1 VAAVVTLLR
10 FRKEQPMPSRAAA
23 RLRAILILLLLAG
36 APRSEAQLAPLP
48 QDQGATGLGLAL
60 RRLPVSFNVLYVT
73 AHPDDENN
81 GVLTLL
87 SRGLG
92 VRTGLLTVTRGDGGQ
107 NEIGPELF
115 QAIGILRTEELAGVH
130 RYDAAEQYFT
140 RAYEFGY
147 SFSVE
152 ETFQKWGKEEI
163 LDDVVRVFRAF
174 RPDVVLTLSLEAP
187 GGGQHHQAT
196 AHLAKEAFRVAAD
209 PSRFASQ
216 FREGLLPWQAQRNY
230 QGGVGGGIERLEG
243 EVTTVATNGF
253 DPLLGMSYAEFGSIA
268 RSFHKCQGGGQ
279 LKSDPGDG
287 RATYYI
293 VDSEPKIAG
302 GGTSVLPADIS
313 VNALM
318 RFAKGEEDKAPGLAA
333 ALAAIQDAAAEA
345 VAAYDPK
352 ALARVVPT
360 LRRGLGATRAAIA
373 LVGGSALSDT
383 AKLNLAHRLDRKA
396 WEFQQALILAHGL
409 VFQATANDDNV
420 VRGQAFDVRALV
432 VNQGSEP
439 VSLDEV
445 SLRVPNGWSVTGK
458 LDRTGDLAP
467 GQKAQGT
474 FTVTTGSAA
483 RYTQPYWKR
492 NFKVD
497 RYDIE
502 IPKDLTLPWSPSDVQ
517 ASFVFSSAGTM
528 FARTQAAQYRY
539 EGPWVGGEKQKEV
552 NIVPILS
559 VHLTPEIV
567 VAPRAT
573 VAVKRELRV
582 AVRNGSKGAVDA
594 VIKIDAGKLAVEPA
608 SAAVKFR
615 YEGEELTTRFFVTI
629 PPGTPESE
637 FTLKATA
644 TANGETFAEG
654 YQVIAYDHTQERHL
668 FHDAASV
675 LRVQDVKVSPGVRV
689 GYIMGAGDET
699 ADAIA
704 QLGVSPIMLS
714 ADDLA
719 YGDLS
724 KYTTIVTGT
733 RAFQTRNDLKANYA
747 RVMKYVEDG
756 GNLVVQYNKFEFN
769 VLSQPAFA
777 GGFSGGPGGGPGGG
791 GAARPPQNSPFAPW
805 PASVTSNRVSVE
817 EAPIEILAPAS
828 RLVTAPNRIT
838 PRDFDGWV
846 QERGLYFFG
855 ARDPKYVDVLKSSD
869 PWPKNP
875 GEKKGLLVETTVGK
889 GTWTYVGLGLF
900 RQLPSG
906 TKGAY
911 RILANLISRPRGVA
925 ATTRSSTP

>member
-1 VAAVVTLLR
+1 MSHRVRPAFAALVTLV
-10 FRKEQPMPSRAAA
+10 A
-23 RLRAILILLLLAG
+23 LLAV
-36 APRSEAQLAPLP
+36 PRSEAQLAPIP
-48 QDQGATGLGLAL
+48 QDQGAAGLGLAL

-87 SRGLG
+87 SRGMG

-140 RAYEFGY
+140 KAYEFGY

-152 ETFQKWGKEEI
+152 ETLQKWGKEEI
-163 LDDVVRVFRAF
+163 LDDVVRVFRTF

-187 GGGQHHQAT
+187 GGGQHHQTT
-196 AHLAKEAFRVAAD
+196 ARLAKEAFRVAAD
-209 PSRFASQ
+209 PNRFPDQ
-216 FREGLLPWQAQRNY
+216 VKEGLLPWQALRDY
-230 QGGVGGGIERLEG
+230 QGGVGGGLEKLEG
-243 EVTTVATNGF
+243 EMTTVATNGF
-253 DPLLGMSYAEFGSIA
+253 DPLLGMSYAEFGSIG

-302 GGTSVLPADIS
+302 GGTSILPDDIS
-313 VNALM
+313 VKALA
-318 RFAKGEEDKAPGLAA
+318 RFAKGEEDKASFLSSGLAG
-333 ALAAIQDAAAEA
+333 IQDAAAEA
-345 VAAYDPK
+345 LAAYDPK
-352 ALARVVPT
+352 SLGKVVPA
-360 LRRGLGATRAAIA
+360 LRKGMGATRSLIA
-373 LVGGSALSDT
+373 QVKGSGLSPL
-383 AKLNLAHRLDRKA
+383 AKANLLHRLERKVT
-396 WEFQQALILAHGL
+396 EFEQALILAHGV
-409 VFQATANDDNV
+409 VFQAVANDDNV

-432 VNQGSEP
+432 VNQGDEP
-439 VSLDEV
+439 VKIEEV
-445 SLRVPNGWSVTGK
+445 SLMVPSGWSVSGK

-474 FTVTTGSAA
+474 FTVTTGAAA

-492 NFKVD
+492 NYKVD

-502 IPKDLTLPWSPSDVQ
+502 IPRDHTLPWSPSDVQ
-517 ASFVFSSAGTM
+517 ARFSFSSAGTT
-528 FARTQAAQYRY
+528 FGRTQAAQYRY
-539 EGPWVGGEKQKEV
+539 EGRWVGGEKQKEV
-552 NIVPILS
+552 NVVPVLS

-567 VAPRAT
+567 VAPKST

-582 AVRNGSKGAVDA
+582 AVKNGGKGAVDA
-594 VIKIDAGKLAVEPA
+594 VVKIDAGKLKVEPA
-608 SAAVKFR
+608 SAPVKFR
-615 YEGEELTTRFFVTI
+615 YEGEELTVRFFVTV

-637 FTLKATA
+637 FTLKASA
-644 TANGETFAEG
+644 EANGETFTQG

-675 LRVQDVKVSPGVRV
+675 LRVQDVKVAPGVRV
-689 GYIMGAGDET
+689 GYIMGAGDEV

-704 QLGVSPIMLS
+704 QLGVTPTMLS

-724 KYTTIVTGT
+724 RYTTIVTGT
-733 RAFQTRNDLKANYA
+733 RAFQTRDDLKANYA

-791 GAARPPQNSPFAPW
+791 GARPVQDSPFAPYA
-805 PASVTSNRVSVE
+805 ASVTSNRVTVE
-817 EAPIEILAPAS
+817 EAPIEIVAPAS
-828 RLVTAPNRIT
+828 RLVNAPNKIT
-838 PRDFDGWV
+838 SRDFDGWV

-855 ARDPKYVDVLKSSD
+855 ARDPKYVDVLKSAD

-889 GTWTYVGLGLF
+889 GTWSYVGLGLF

-906 TKGAY
+906 TPGAY
-911 RILANLISRPRGVA
+911 RILANLISRPRGVVA
-925 ATTRSSTP
+925 ATRPAGAN

>member
-1 VAAVVTLLR
+1 MSPERKMPKCR
-10 FRKEQPMPSRAAA
+10 FRRFVSC
-23 RLRAILILLLLAG
+23 LSLALFVG
-36 APRSEAQLAPLP
+36 LSPTASAQLAPLP
-48 QDQGATGLGLAL
+48 QDQGAAGLGLAL
-60 RRLPVSFNVLYVT
+60 RRLPVSANVLYVT

-130 RYDAAEQYFT
+130 RYDAAEQFFT

-152 ETFQKWGKEEI
+152 ETFEKWGKEEI
-163 LDDVVRVFRAF
+163 LDDIVRVFRAF

-196 AHLAKEAFRVAAD
+196 ASLAKEAFRAAAD
-209 PSRFASQ
+209 PSRFPAQ
-216 FREGLLPWQAQRNY
+216 IKEGLLPWQALRDY
-230 QGGVGGGIERLEG
+230 QGGVGGGLERLEG
-243 EVTTVATNGF
+243 EMTTVATNGF
-253 DPLLGMSYAEFGSIA
+253 DPFLGMSYAEFGSIA
-268 RSFHKCQGGGQ
+268 RSMHKCQGGGQ

-293 VDSEPKIAG
+293 VDSEPKVAG
-302 GGTSVLPADIS
+302 GGNSILPADIS
-313 VNALM
+313 VKALS
-318 RFAKGEEDKAPGLAA
+318 RFARGEEDRAGFLAA
-333 ALAAIQDAAAEA
+333 GLSAIQDAAVEAE
-345 VAAYDPK
+345 AAYDPK
-352 ALARVVPT
+352 SLGKVIPALRK
-360 LRRGLGATRAAIA
+360 GLISTRSLIEQ
-373 LVGGSALSDT
+373 VKGSGLSDL
-383 AKLNLAHRLDRKA
+383 AKSNLLNRLDRKVT
-396 WEFQQALILAHGL
+396 EFEHAMILAHGV
-409 VFQATANDDNV
+409 VFQAVANDGDV

-432 VNQGSEP
+432 VNQGDGP
-439 VSLDEV
+439 VHLEGIY
-445 SLRVPNGWSVTGK
+445 LNVPTGWSVVGK
-458 LDRTGDLAP
+458 LDKTGELAP
-467 GQKAQGT
+467 GQRAQVT
-474 FTVTTGSAA
+474 FTITAGAAA

-502 IPKDLTLPWSPSDVQ
+502 IPEHLTLPWSPPDVQ
-517 ASFVFSSAGTM
+517 ARFAFSSKGASFG
-528 FARTQAAQYRY
+528 RTQAAQYRY

-552 NIVPILS
+552 NVVPLLS
-559 VHLTPEIV
+559 VRLTPEIV
-567 VAPRAT
+567 VAPRSAT
-573 VAVKRELRV
+573 ASKRELRV
-582 AVRNGSKGAVDA
+582 AVKNGAKGPIDA
-594 VIKIDAGKLAVEPA
+594 VISIDAGKLKVEPA
-608 SAAVKFR
+608 SAPVKFR
-615 YEGEELTTRFFVTI
+615 YEGEELTTRFFVTV

-637 FTLKATA
+637 FALHAKAV
-644 TANGETFAEG
+644 ANGETFSQG

-668 FHDAASV
+668 FHEAAGL
-675 LRVQDVKVSPGVRV
+675 LRVQDVKVTPGVRI

-699 ADAIA
+699 ADAIE
-704 QLGVSPIMLS
+704 QLGVPLTFLA

-724 KYTTIVTGT
+724 MYTTIVTGT
-733 RAFQTRNDLKANYA
+733 RAFQGRNDLKANYA

-769 VLSQPAFA
+769 ALSQPAFA

-791 GAARPPQNSPFAPW
+791 GAPRAPQDSPFAPY
-805 PASVTSNRVSVE
+805 PASVTSNRVTVE
-817 EAPIEILAPAS
+817 EAPIEILAPQS
-828 RLVTAPNRIT
+828 RLVSAPNRIT
-838 PRDFDGWV
+838 SRDFEGWV

-855 ARDPKYVDVLKSSD
+855 ARDARYVDVLKSKD

-875 GEKKGLLVETTVGK
+875 DEKKGLLVEAPVGK

-906 TKGAY
+906 TPGAY
-911 RILANLISRPRGVA
+911 RLLANLISRPRGTATPPIKKA
-925 ATTRSSTP
+925 APAVLP

>member
-1 VAAVVTLLR
+1 MSQRPASRSLAIFGLLV
-10 FRKEQPMPSRAAA
+10 FLFSS
-23 RLRAILILLLLAG
+23 
-36 APRSEAQLAPLP
+36 RSEAQLAPIA
-48 QDQGATGLGLAL
+48 QDQGASGLGLAL

-81 GVLTLL
+81 GVLTLM

-152 ETFQKWGKEEI
+152 ETLQKWGKEEI
-163 LDDVVRVFRAF
+163 LDDVVRVFRSF

-187 GGGQHHQAT
+187 GGGQHHQTT
-196 AHLAKEAFRVAAD
+196 ARLAKEAFRVAAD
-209 PSRFASQ
+209 PNRFPDQ
-216 FREGLLPWQAQRNY
+216 VREGLLPWQAQRDY
-230 QGGVGGGIERLEG
+230 QGGVGGGLEKLEG
-243 EVTTVATNGF
+243 EATTVATNGF
-253 DPLLGMSYAEFGSIA
+253 DPLLGMSYAEFGSIG
-268 RSFHKCQGGGQ
+268 RSYHKCQGGGQ
-279 LKSDPGDG
+279 LKSDPGEG

-302 GGTSVLPADIS
+302 GGTSILPDDIS
-313 VNALM
+313 VKALV
-318 RFAKGEEDKAPGLAA
+318 RFAKGEEDKAPFLAA
-333 ALAAIQDAAAEA
+333 GLAAIQDAGGEA
-345 VAAYDPK
+345 LAAYDPK
-352 ALARVVPT
+352 SLGKVAPALRK
-360 LRRGLGATRAAIA
+360 GMGATRGLISQ
-373 LVGGSALSDT
+373 VKGSALSPL
-383 AKLNLAHRLDRKA
+383 AKTNLLHRLERKVA
-396 WEFQQALILAHGL
+396 EFENALILAHG
-409 VFQATANDDNV
+409 VAFQAVANDDNV
-420 VRGQAFDVRALV
+420 VRGQSFDVRALV
-432 VNQGSEP
+432 VNQGDEP
-439 VSLDEV
+439 VRVEDV
-445 SLRVPNGWSVTGK
+445 SIAVPNGWSVTGRIDK
-458 LDRTGDLAP
+458 TGDLAP
-467 GQKAQGT
+467 GQNAQGT
-474 FTVTTGSAA
+474 FKVTAGASA

-492 NFKVD
+492 NYKVD

-517 ASFVFSSAGTM
+517 AHFSFSSAGTT
-528 FARTQAAQYRY
+528 FGRTQAAQYRY

-552 NIVPILS
+552 NIVPVLS

-567 VAPRAT
+567 VAPKSA

-582 AVRNGSKGAVDA
+582 SVKNGSKGAVDA
-594 VIKIDAGKLAVEPA
+594 VVKIDAGKLKVEPA
-608 SAAVKFR
+608 SAPVKFR
-615 YEGEELTTRFFVTI
+615 YEGEELTVRFFVTV

-637 FTLKATA
+637 FTLKASA
-644 TANGETFAEG
+644 EANGETFTQG

-668 FHDAASV
+668 FHDAASL
-675 LRVQDVKVSPGVRV
+675 LRVQDVKVAPGVRI
-689 GYIMGAGDET
+689 GYIMGAGDEV
-699 ADAIA
+699 ADAIS
-704 QLGVSPIMLS
+704 QLGAPPTLLT

-769 VLSQPAFA
+769 VLSQPVFA

-791 GAARPPQNSPFAPW
+791 GGPRTVADSPFAPY
-805 PASVTSNRVSVE
+805 PASVTSNRVTVE
-817 EAPIEILAPAS
+817 EAPVEIIAPQS

-838 PRDFDGWV
+838 SRDFEGWV

-855 ARDPKYVDVLKSSD
+855 ARDPKYVDVLKSAD

-906 TKGAY
+906 TPGAY

-925 ATTRSSTP
+925 APVKRAAGN

>member
-1 VAAVVTLLR
+1 MSPRSTSRFVAVLSLLV
-10 FRKEQPMPSRAAA
+10 S
-23 RLRAILILLLLAG
+23 LAIV
-36 APRSEAQLAPLP
+36 PRSEAQLAPIP

-87 SRGLG
+87 SRGMG
-92 VRTGLLTVTRGDGGQ
+92 VRAGLLTVTRGDGGQ

-130 RYDAAEQYFT
+130 RYDAAEQFFT
-140 RAYEFGY
+140 KAYEFGY

-152 ETFQKWGKEEI
+152 ESLQKWGKEEI
-163 LDDVVRVFRAF
+163 LEDVVRVFRSF

-187 GGGQHHQAT
+187 GGGQHHQTT
-196 AHLAKEAFRVAAD
+196 ARLAKEAFRVAAD
-209 PSRFASQ
+209 PNRFPAQ
-216 FREGLLPWQAQRNY
+216 VKEGLLPWQAQRDY
-230 QGGVGGGIERLEG
+230 QGGVGGGLEKLEG
-243 EVTTVATNGF
+243 EMTTVATNGF
-253 DPLLGMSYAEFGSIA
+253 DPLLGMSYAEFGSIG
-268 RSFHKCQGGGQ
+268 RSMHKCQGGGQ

-302 GGTSVLPADIS
+302 GGTSILPEDIS
-313 VNALM
+313 VKALA
-318 RFAKGEEDKAPGLAA
+318 RFAKGEDAPFLADG
-333 ALAAIQDAAAEA
+333 LAAIQSAAVEA
-345 VAAYDPK
+345 GAAYDPK
-352 ALARVVPT
+352 ALSKVVPA
-360 LRRGLGATRAAIA
+360 LRKGMGATRSLIA
-373 LVGGSALSDT
+373 QIKGSGLSAL
-383 AKLNLAHRLDRKA
+383 AKANLLNRLDRKVA
-396 WEFQQALILAHGL
+396 EFEQALILAHGV
-409 VFQATANDDNV
+409 VFQAVANDDNV

-432 VNQGSEP
+432 VNQGDEP
-439 VSLDEV
+439 VRVDEV
-445 SLRVPNGWSVTGK
+445 SLSLPAGWSVTGK
-458 LDRTGDLAP
+458 LDKTGDLAP

-474 FTVTTGSAA
+474 FTVTTGAAA

-502 IPKDLTLPWSPSDVQ
+502 IPEHQTMPWSPSDVQ
-517 ASFVFSSAGTM
+517 ARFSFSSGGTT
-528 FARTQAAQYRY
+528 FGRTQAAQYRY

-552 NIVPILS
+552 NVVPTLS

-567 VAPRAT
+567 VAPKST

-582 AVRNGSKGAVDA
+582 AVKNGSKGAVDA
-594 VIKIDAGKLAVEPA
+594 VVTIDAGKLKVEPA
-608 SAAVKFR
+608 SAPVKFR
-615 YEGEELTTRFFVTI
+615 YEGEELTVRFFVTV

-637 FTLKATA
+637 FTLKAQA
-644 TANGETFAEG
+644 AAGGETFTQG

-675 LRVQDVKVSPGVRV
+675 LRVQDVKVAPGVRI

-699 ADAIA
+699 ADAIE
-704 QLGVSPIMLS
+704 QLGVPVTMLN

-733 RAFQTRNDLKANYA
+733 RAFQGRNDLKANYA

-791 GAARPPQNSPFAPW
+791 GAARAPQDSPFAPY
-805 PASVTSNRVSVE
+805 PASVTSNRVTVE
-817 EAPIEILAPAS
+817 EAPIEIVAPQS
-828 RLVTAPNRIT
+828 RLVSAPNKIT
-838 PRDFDGWV
+838 SRDFDGWV

-855 ARDPKYVDVLKSSD
+855 ARDPKYVDVLKSGD

-889 GTWTYVGLGLF
+889 GTWSYVGLGLF

-906 TKGAY
+906 TPGAY
-911 RILANLISRPRGVA
+911 RILANLISRPRGTA
-925 ATTRSSTP
+925 AAPVKRASSN

>member
-1 VAAVVTLLR
+1 MSKLRLSRLVGFLGLAVVVAFVPDL
-10 FRKEQPMPSRAAA
+10 S
-23 RLRAILILLLLAG
+23 
-36 APRSEAQLAPLP
+36 AQLAPLP
-48 QDQGATGLGLAL
+48 QDRGATGLGLAL
-60 RRLPVSFNVLYVT
+60 RRLPVSANVLYVT

-130 RYDAAEQYFT
+130 RYDAAEQFFT

-152 ETFQKWGKEEI
+152 ETFQKWGQEEI

-187 GGGQHHQAT
+187 GGGQHHQAS
-196 AHLAKEAFRVAAD
+196 ARLAKEAFRAAAD
-209 PSRFASQ
+209 PARFPAQ
-216 FREGLLPWQAQRNY
+216 IKEGLLPWQAQRDY
-230 QGGVGGGIERLEG
+230 QGGVGGGLERLEG
-243 EVTTVATNGF
+243 EMTTVATNGF

-268 RSFHKCQGGGQ
+268 RSMHKCQGGGQ

-293 VDSEPKIAG
+293 VDSEPKITG
-302 GGTSVLPADIS
+302 GGNSILPADIS
-313 VNALM
+313 VKALA
-318 RFAKGEEDKAPGLAA
+318 RFAKGEEDRAGFLSAGLST
-333 ALAAIQDAAAEA
+333 IQDAALEA
-345 VAAYDPK
+345 AASYDPK
-352 ALARVVPT
+352 SLSKVIPP
-360 LRRGLGATRAAIA
+360 LRKGLGATRALIA
-373 LVGGSALSDT
+373 QVKVSALSAI
-383 AKLNLAHRLDRKA
+383 AKTDLLNRLDRKA
-396 WEFQQALILAHGL
+396 TEFEEAMILAHGV
-409 VFQATANDDNV
+409 VFQAVANDDNV
-420 VRGQAFDVRALV
+420 VRGQVFDVRALV
-432 VNQGSEP
+432 VNQGDTP
-439 VSLDEV
+439 VHVEEV
-445 SLRVPNGWSVTGK
+445 SIVVPKGWSVAGK
-458 LDRTGDLAP
+458 LDKTGVLSP
-467 GQKAQGT
+467 GQRAQGT
-474 FTVTTGSAA
+474 FTITAGPAA

-502 IPKDLTLPWSPSDVQ
+502 IPEHLTLPWSPSDVQ
-517 ASFVFSSAGTM
+517 ARFTFGSTDTVFS
-528 FARTQAAQYRY
+528 RTQAAQYRY

-552 NIVPILS
+552 NVVPALS
-559 VHLTPEIV
+559 VRLSPEIV
-567 VAPRAT
+567 VAPKST

-582 AVRNGSKGAVDA
+582 AVKNGAKGAIDA
-594 VIKIDAGKLAVEPA
+594 VVSIDASSLKVEPA
-608 SAAVKFR
+608 STPVKFR
-615 YEGEELTTRFFVTI
+615 YEGEELTARFFVTI

-637 FTLKATA
+637 FSLKVKAV
-644 TANGETFAEG
+644 ANGETFSQG

-668 FHDAASV
+668 FHDAAAL
-675 LRVQDVKVSPGVRV
+675 LRVQDVKVAPGVRI
-689 GYIMGAGDET
+689 GYVMGAGDET
-699 ADAIA
+699 ADAIE
-704 QLGVSPIMLS
+704 QLGAPVAFLS

-733 RAFQTRNDLKANYA
+733 RAFQSRNDLKANYA

-769 VLSQPAFA
+769 ALSQPAFA

-791 GAARPPQNSPFAPW
+791 GGPRTPQDSPFAPY
-805 PASVTSNRVSVE
+805 PASVTSNRVTVE
-817 EAPIEILAPAS
+817 EAPIEILATAS
-828 RLVTAPNRIT
+828 RLVTVPNRIT
-838 PRDFDGWV
+838 SRDFEGWV

-855 ARDPKYVDVLKSSD
+855 ARDARYVDVLKSKD

-875 GEKKGLLVETTVGK
+875 EEKKGLLVETAVGK

-906 TKGAY
+906 TSGAY
-911 RILANLISRPRGVA
+911 RILANLISRPRG
-925 ATTRSSTP
+925 TTVPAKRGSAQ

>member
-1 VAAVVTLLR
+1 MSLRLAAIVNV
-10 FRKEQPMPSRAAA
+10 
-23 RLRAILILLLLAG
+23 ILLLA
-36 APRSEAQLAPLP
+36 ASRSEAQLAPLP
-48 QDQGATGLGLAL
+48 QDQGAAGLGLAL

-115 QAIGILRTEELAGVH
+115 QAIGILRTEELAGIH

-152 ETFQKWGKEEI
+152 ETLQKWGKEEI
-163 LDDVVRVFRAF
+163 LGDVVRVFRAF

-187 GGGQHHQAT
+187 GGGQHHQTT
-196 AHLAKEAFRVAAD
+196 ARLAKEAFRVAAD
-209 PSRFASQ
+209 PNRFPDQ
-216 FREGLLPWQAQRNY
+216 IREGLLPWQALRDY
-230 QGGVGGGIERLEG
+230 QGGVGGGQERLEG
-243 EVTTVATNGF
+243 EMTTVATNGF

-279 LKSDPGDG
+279 LKSDPGEG
-287 RATYYI
+287 RGTYYI
-293 VDSEPKIAG
+293 VDSEPKVGG
-302 GGTSVLPADIS
+302 GGTSILPEDIS
-313 VNALM
+313 LEALI
-318 RFAKGEEDKAPGLAA
+318 RFAQGEEDKAPDLALG
-333 ALAAIQDAAAEA
+333 LAAIQDAAVEA
-345 VAAYDPK
+345 GGAYDPK
-352 ALARVVPT
+352 ALGKVVPA
-360 LRRGLGATRAAIA
+360 LRKGLGATRALVTRVTSSSLSALAKANLLHRLERKVVEFEQA
-373 LVGGSALSDT
+373 LV
-383 AKLNLAHRLDRKA
+383 
-396 WEFQQALILAHGL
+396 LAHGL
-409 VFQATANDDNV
+409 VFQAVASDGNV

-432 VNQGSEP
+432 VNQGDEP
-439 VSLDEV
+439 VRVEEV
-445 SLRVPNGWSVTGK
+445 SLAVPSGWSVTGK
-458 LDRTGDLAP
+458 VDQTGDLAP
-467 GQKAQGT
+467 GQKVQGT
-474 FTVTTGSAA
+474 FTVTTGSSA

-492 NFKVD
+492 NFKID

-502 IPKDLTLPWSPSDVQ
+502 IPKDQTLPWSPSDVQ
-517 ASFVFSSAGTM
+517 ARFAFASAGTT
-528 FARTQAAQYRY
+528 FGRTQAAQYRY

-552 NIVPILS
+552 NVIPTLS
-559 VHLTPEIV
+559 VTLTPEVV
-567 VAPRAT
+567 VAPRSM

-582 AVRNGSKGAVDA
+582 EVKNGGKGAVDA
-594 VIKIDAGKLAVEPA
+594 IVSVDAGKLKVEPV
-608 SAAVKFR
+608 SAPVRFR
-615 YEGEELTTRFFVTI
+615 YEGEELTVRFFVTV

-637 FTLKATA
+637 FTLKASA
-644 TANGETFAEG
+644 VANGETFSQG

-668 FHDAASV
+668 FHDAASL
-675 LRVQDVKVSPGVRV
+675 LRVQDVKVAPGVRL

-699 ADAIA
+699 AEAIA
-704 QLGVSPIMLS
+704 QLGVSVTMLN

-724 KYTTIVTGT
+724 RFTTIVTGT
-733 RAFQTRNDLKANYA
+733 RAFQNRKDLKANYG
-747 RVMKYVEDG
+747 RVMRYVEDG

-769 VLSQPAFA
+769 VLAQPAFA

-791 GAARPPQNSPFAPW
+791 TARPPQDSPFAPY
-805 PASVTSNRVSVE
+805 PASITSNRVTVE
-817 EAPIEILAPAS
+817 EAPIEILAPNS
-828 RLVTAPNRIT
+828 RLVTAPNKISA
-838 PRDFDGWV
+838 RDFEGWV

-855 ARDPKYVDVLKSSD
+855 ARDPKYVDVLKSAD

-875 GEKKGLLVETTVGK
+875 GEKKGLLVETTVGR

-906 TKGAY
+906 TPGAY

-925 ATTRSSTP
+925 APAKRAVSNQ

>member
-1 VAAVVTLLR
+1 MSIRHFSRGITVLSLFLLVTA
-10 FRKEQPMPSRAAA
+10 SS
-23 RLRAILILLLLAG
+23 
-36 APRSEAQLAPLP
+36 SEAQLAPIA
-48 QDQGATGLGLAL
+48 QDQGASGLGLAL

-130 RYDAAEQYFT
+130 RYDAAEQFFT

-152 ETFQKWGKEEI
+152 ETLQKWGKEEI
-163 LDDVVRVFRAF
+163 LDDVVRVFRTF

-187 GGGQHHQAT
+187 GGGQHHQTT
-196 AHLAKEAFRVAAD
+196 ARLAKEAFRVAAD
-209 PSRFASQ
+209 PNRFTDQ
-216 FREGLLPWQAQRNY
+216 IKEGLLPWQAQRDY
-230 QGGVGGGIERLEG
+230 QGGVGGGAQQMEG
-243 EVTTVATNGF
+243 PATTVATNGY
-253 DPLLGMSYAEFGSIA
+253 DPFLGMSYAEFGSIG

-287 RATYYI
+287 QATYYI
-293 VDSEPKIAG
+293 VDSEPKIEG
-302 GGTSVLPADIS
+302 GGSSILPDDIS
-313 VNALM
+313 VNALV
-318 RFAKGEEDKAPGLAA
+318 RFARGEEDKAPGLAGG
-333 ALAAIQDAAAEA
+333 LAAIQDAALEA
-345 VAAYDPK
+345 GASYDPK
-352 ALARVVPT
+352 ALNKVVPA
-360 LRRGLGATRAAIA
+360 LRKGLGATRALIA
-373 LVGGSALSDT
+373 EVKASGLSRE
-383 AKLNLAHRLDRKA
+383 AKANLLNRLERKVT
-396 WEFQQALILAHGL
+396 EFEQALILAHGI
-409 VFQATANDDNV
+409 VFQAVANDGDV
-420 VRGQAFDVRALV
+420 VPGQAFTVRALV
-432 VNQGSEP
+432 VNQGGEP
-439 VSLDEV
+439 VRLEDV
-445 SLRVPNGWSVTGK
+445 SLATPEGWAVTGK

-474 FTVTTGSAA
+474 FSVTVGRHA

-502 IPKDLTLPWSPSDVQ
+502 IPKDLTLPWSPSDIQ
-517 ASFVFSSAGTM
+517 ARFAFSSAGTA
-528 FARTQAAQYRY
+528 FEKVQAAQYRY

-552 NIVPILS
+552 NIIPVLS
-559 VHLTPEIV
+559 LNLTPDFV
-567 VAPRAT
+567 VAPRST
-573 VAVKRELRV
+573 VAVRRELRV
-582 AVRNGSKGAVDA
+582 TVRNGGKDPVNAV
-594 VIKIDAGKLAVEPA
+594 VRLDAGRLPVEPV
-608 SAAVKFR
+608 SAPVSFR
-615 YEGEELTTRFFVTI
+615 YEGEELTVRFFVTV

-637 FTLKATA
+637 FPLKATA
-644 TANGETFAEG
+644 VANGETFATG

-668 FHDAASV
+668 FHDATSL
-675 LRVQDVKVSPGVRV
+675 LRVQDVKVAPGIRV

-704 QLGVSPIMLS
+704 QLGVPPTMLT

-747 RVMKYVEDG
+747 RVMKYVENG

-769 VLSQPAFA
+769 VLSQPAVA
-777 GGFSGGPGGGPGGG
+777 GGFSGGPGGRR
-791 GAARPPQNSPFAPW
+791 AVQDSPFAPY
-805 PASVTSNRVSVE
+805 PASVTSDRVTVE
-817 EAPIEILAPAS
+817 EAPIEVLAPQS
-828 RLVTAPNRIT
+828 PLVNSPNRIT
-838 PRDFDGWV
+838 QHDFDGWV

-855 ARDPKYVDVLKSSD
+855 ARDPRYVDVLKSMD

-889 GTWTYVGLGLF
+889 GTWSYVGLGLF

-906 TKGAY
+906 TPGAY
-911 RILANLISRPRGVA
+911 RILANLISRPRGA
-925 ATTRSSTP
+925 AGPAKTAGN